1 MSWTY
6 FPVNVSVSLSLLPP
20 LPPPPPPLP
29 HTVKPAFNDPVYPS
43 SPVNGYVQRTERMN
57 VVVDAGFDVEVTASA
72 SLTLEFSF
80 REPGVP
86 LPDEVMWFYQGQ

>member
-1 MSWTY
+1 MDILSC
-6 FPVNVSVSLSLLPP
+6 FNISVSLSLLPP
-20 LPPPPPPLP
+20 SPPSPLP

-72 SLTLEFSF
+72 ALTLEFSF

-86 LPDEVMWFYQGQ
+86 LPEGVMWFYQGQ